1 MPVNV
6 EAEARAIMRLYSEA
20 RFKEGLDRAI
30 ALHRAE
36 PRLAATNYCVGHGLG
51 ATNRQHEALP
61 FLRKAVQIEPRNA
74 DFLIRYSRALLDTGH
89 IREAESNLMRARDIN
104 PKLSII
110 PWTLAVFYSS
120 INRFDKAV
128 RHFEEVMKIGLP
140 EPVANGVR
148 LDWAQALVE
157 VGRTE
162 EAAAIL
168 RPLLNDDK
176 ARAAALGRLSAFAAF
191 PEGSPEYALLDDEI
205 RRHANDGEKRFVLLS
220 AKARCRAAMKDYEGE
235 YALIAESNAARAGRD
250 MVPSFRYVVDGMIAG
265 FTPQTIAE
273 LGELAALENFR
284 PIYVVGLP
292 RSGTTLTEKILS
304 SHSKVGGAG
313 ELSILGHL
321 QFGLMNNRPFSD
333 FLAVA
338 KQVGSKVL
346 RERLHDIEATMAFL
360 CPGKDRVVDKLPH
373 NFLHCGAIAAF
384 FPGAH
389 IIHVFRN
396 PADNFLSGYKA
407 RLLAAHSYFDSPER
421 FLPYFAEYRRLMEHW
436 YKVIP
441 DRIHPLHYE
450 KLVTEPKDTIAGLL
464 SFCGLEWEE
473 DCLYPE
479 RGEQRIATASLVQAR
494 NPINA
499 RSVGNWKRYQS
510 HLQVIQDQLGE
521 GLFPAA

>member
-1 MPVNV
+1 
-6 EAEARAIMRLYSEA
+6 MRLYSEA

-162 EAAAIL
+162 EAETIL

-191 PEGSPEYALLDDEI
+191 PEGSTEYALLDDEI

-273 LGELAALENFR
+273 LGELADGHDTHREDPVFPQQGGRCGRIEHPRAPAVRADEQPVLQRFSRRREAGGQQGSAR
-284 PIYVVGLP
+284 APARHRSHHGLSLPGQGP
-292 RSGTTLTEKILS
+292 R
-304 SHSKVGGAG
+304 GG
-313 ELSILGHL
+313 
-321 QFGLMNNRPFSD
+321 Q
-333 FLAVA
+333 
-338 KQVGSKVL
+338 
-346 RERLHDIEATMAFL
+346 
-360 CPGKDRVVDKLPH
+360 
-373 NFLHCGAIAAF
+373 AA
-384 FPGAH
+384 A
-389 IIHVFRN
+389 
-396 PADNFLSGYKA
+396 
-407 RLLAAHSYFDSPER
+407 
-421 FLPYFAEYRRLMEHW
+421 
-436 YKVIP
+436 
-441 DRIHPLHYE
+441 
-450 KLVTEPKDTIAGLL
+450 
-464 SFCGLEWEE
+464 
-473 DCLYPE
+473 
-479 RGEQRIATASLVQAR
+479 
-494 NPINA
+494 
-499 RSVGNWKRYQS
+499 
-510 HLQVIQDQLGE
+510 
-521 GLFPAA
+521 